1 MTFRELKQWLAEIF
15 LQFTPN
21 QVKAIL
27 VMTITIF
34 TISYLSY
41 DADNLFYKE
50 FEADSSFLEE
60 YQTFINQLEEKK
72 QQPYL
77 NRLDQYII
85 RRYDTIELFPFDPNT
100 ASRETL
106 LRLGLTEKQVR
117 TLLNYR
123 NKGGRFYTKDDF
135 RKLYGIRYMQYKI
148 LRPYLLLP
156 DSAQYPPKK
165 EYTYSDDGKKQEYEL
180 FPFDPNTISKD
191 SLELL
196 GFSERQAQSI
206 IKARQKG
213 WHFRTKKDFSRLYV
227 VSDEKYSE
235 LEPYILLPD
244 STTYSKKHKT
254 TTPAPGR
261 TIELNTADKEAI
273 QRILNLPPWTAE
285 RIVKYRNALRGF
297 YSKEQLKE
305 VYSFPRDRY
314 IEISRL
320 VTIDTAKI
328 SRINVQTATYG
339 ELVRHPYIDR
349 DLAEWIIRRRD
360 RGKLRSA
367 QDLARYK
374 GLDPYELHI
383 LLHYLQFPE

>member
-21 QVKAIL
+21 QIKAIL
-27 VMTITIF
+27 VLSILTFI
-34 TISYLSY
+34 ISYLTH
-41 DADNLFYKE
+41 DADNLFYHPHN
-50 FEADSSFLEE
+50 ADTTFISE
-60 YQTFINQLEEKK
+60 YQDFINQLQERK
-72 QQPYL
+72 QPPYL
-77 NRLDQYII
+77 NRLDQYILK
-85 RRYDTIELFPFDPNT
+85 RYDTIELFPFDPNT

-123 NKGGRFYTKDDF
+123 SKGGRFYTKDDF

-156 DSAQYPPKK
+156 DSAQYPHKK
-165 EYTYSDDGKKQEYEL
+165 KYASADGKKQEYEL

-191 SLELL
+191 SLQLL

-244 STTYSKKHKT
+244 SITYHKKHKT
-254 TTPAPGR
+254 TAAAPGKA
-261 TIELNTADKEAI
+261 IELNTADKETI
-273 QRILNLPPWTAE
+273 QRVLKLPPWTAE
-285 RIVKYRNALRGF
+285 RIVKYRNALGGF
-297 YSKEQLKE
+297 YRKEQLKE
-305 VYSFPRDRY
+305 VYGFPRERY
-314 IEISRL
+314 KEISKL
-320 VTIDTAKI
+320 TTVDTTRVSKI
-328 SRINVQTATYG
+328 NIQSASYG

-360 RGKLRSA
+360 RGKLHSV

-374 GLDPYELHI
+374 RLDPYELRI
-383 LLHYLQFPE
+383 LLHYLQFP